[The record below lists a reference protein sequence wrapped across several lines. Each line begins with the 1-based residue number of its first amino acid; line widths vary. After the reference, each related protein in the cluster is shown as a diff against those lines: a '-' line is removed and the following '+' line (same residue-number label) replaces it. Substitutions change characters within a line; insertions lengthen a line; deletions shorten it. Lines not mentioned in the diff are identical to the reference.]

1 MSSDT
6 TTGTGTTPTPITGRT
21 WRLAV
26 VLALGGVMAGL
37 DSSIVNVGL
46 ATIGD
51 DLGSSLAATQ
61 WISSGYLLALAAALP
76 VCGWLS
82 RRLGA
87 GQLWLWSL
95 AAFTAASALCAAAG
109 TVELLIGLRVLQGLA
124 GGVLA
129 ATSMTV
135 LAQSAGP
142 AQLGRLMATTSVP
155 AILAPG
161 IGPVLGALL
170 LDRASWPWL
179 FLVNI
184 PVGIVAL
191 VVGWRTVPR
200 APAADRDGAGPLDV
214 RGLLLVTPGLPLLVH
229 AITQAAEHRSLL
241 TPAVAVPLLAG
252 LGLLTVFVRRSL
264 TTTHPLLDLRLLQD
278 RVYRAATLVVLGTGA
293 ALFGGLILM
302 PLYFQLLLTRSI
314 VDTGWLLVPFSLGA
328 AATFPVAG
336 RLTDRFGG
344 AGVAVTG
351 LALTVACTLPFA
363 LLGAGPDL
371 WLVEVL
377 QVLRGVGLALSGMP
391 VIALALGTVARHQ
404 LPDATT
410 QVNVLSRVGGALG
423 SALFVVVLTTRLGDG
438 ATTATTLDAFRTT
451 FTWLTAATILALLG
465 AVWLLHE
472 TRRTNPHPT
481 PTPAPTPRTPTNKEH
496 HP

>member
-1 MSSDT
+1 MTSDAKP
-6 TTGTGTTPTPITGRT
+6 GTGTTPAPISGRT

-46 ATIGD
+46 ATIGH

-61 WISSGYLLALAAALP
+61 WISSGYLLALAAVLP

-87 GQLWLWSL
+87 GRLWLWSL
-95 AAFTAASALCAAAG
+95 AAFTAMSALCALAT
-109 TVELLIGLRVLQGLA
+109 TVELLIGFRVLQGLA

-161 IGPVLGALL
+161 IGPVLGAVLL
-170 LDRASWPWL
+170 ARWSWPWL

-184 PVGIVAL
+184 PVGVAAL
-191 VVGWRTVPR
+191 VVGLRTVPR
-200 APAADRDGAGPLDV
+200 ASVGDREAAGPLDV

-229 AITQAAEHRSLL
+229 AITQAAEGRTLL
-241 TPAVAVPLLAG
+241 TPGVAVPLLLG
-252 LGLLTVFVRRSL
+252 LGLLTGFVRHCL
-264 TTTHPLLDLRLLQD
+264 TTAHPLVDLRLMQD
-278 RVYRAATLVVLGTGA
+278 RVYRAAAFEVFGNGA
-293 ALFGGLILM
+293 ALFGGLIVM
-302 PLYFQLLLTRSI
+302 PLYFQLLLTRNI
-314 VDTGWLLVPFSLGA
+314 IDTGWLLVPFSLGA
-328 AATFPVAG
+328 AAAFPVAG

-344 AGVAVTG
+344 ARVAVVG
-351 LALTVACTLPFA
+351 LALTVLSTLPFA
-363 LLGAGPDL
+363 LLPAQPDL
-371 WLVEVL
+371 LLVEAL

-391 VIALALGTVARHQ
+391 VVTLALGAVARHQ

-410 QVNVLSRVGGALG
+410 QVNILSRVGGALG
-423 SALFVVVLTTRLGDG
+423 SALFVVVLTSGLDDG
-438 ATTATTLDAFRTT
+438 ARGAVTLDAFHTT
-451 FTWLTAATILALLG
+451 FWWLTAATLVALLG
-465 AVWLLHE
+465 AVWLHHE
-472 TRRTNPHPT
+472 TRRAGARPPQTNS
-481 PTPAPTPRTPTNKEH
+481 TPTNEESTA
-496 HP
+496 